1 MADAN
6 RDEVKRVVQE
16 TMRKNRNGASGRQL
30 ALWLGALV
38 IGAILGWLGIK
49 PLNDFFQ
56 MVANFAQGI

>member
-38 IGAILGWLGIK
+38 IGAILG
-49 PLNDFFQ
+49 
-56 MVANFAQGI
+56 